1 MPSRQ
6 REEIAG
12 RLMDTDPLA
21 TSASGPRSDV
31 VPAVHNSAVDEA
43 AALLG
48 GCAQLHLASG
58 SMCSRRNGHDG
69 SCDFTPAEL
78 VDALLAERK
87 AGGGW

>member
-1 MPSRQ
+1 
-6 REEIAG
+6 
-12 RLMDTDPLA
+12 MDTDPLA
-21 TSASGPRSDV
+21 TIASGARSDA

-69 SCDFTPAEL
+69 SCDFMPAEL
-78 VDALLAERK
+78 VDTLLAERK
-87 AGGGW
+87 AAGGW